1 MINEKTIIEN
11 INNNDEHCVGALLKL
26 YSYQTREE
34 QAHHYTKDQ
43 NSVGFNSADAN
54 FLSSCA
60 QFYLEK
66 GWLSQKQ
73 ISYVRKCILKY
84 SGQLAAVGG
93 YEPAPIKKMNGAEA
107 KPANAEINS
116 NKPNKPTTSTTSKKA
131 WELKGQIAI
140 QFEYDPELV
149 AKVKTLH
156 GRWFHNE
163 TKPPYWTAELSR
175 KNIELLETFGFD
187 VSSLKQLIQEIQEK
201 KQQTAQ
207 AIDSQLTGT
216 LRPFQAEGI
225 KFIESQ
231 NGRALI
237 GDEMGLGKTIQAIG
251 WMAIHPELR
260 PAIIVCPAT
269 VKQNWAREIKKWFS
283 KPQNVCVLKGQTSKQ
298 LPNADIYIINYDIIQ
313 YWKDA
318 LLSLDPQ
325 ILVLDESHY
334 IKNFKAIRT
343 KVIMDKDNGM
353 GWKIP
358 HVICLS
364 GTPIINR
371 PIEFFNTIRLI
382 NPKLFPS
389 RFKFAQ
395 EFCGAR
401 HTRFGWDFN
410 GATNTGKLHQ
420 LLTGTIMIRR
430 MKRDVLKDLPPKQ
443 RTVIPIEM
451 ENGTLAEYANA
462 ENNFIGWLTK
472 EVGFDAAMKAARA
485 EALVKIEYLKQLAL
499 KGKMSQIIPWINDF
513 IESGEK
519 LVVFCT
525 HTETIDWLM
534 KEFSST
540 GVRLDGSTSQQAR
553 QQAIDQFQNNPEI
566 KLFIGNIKAAG
577 AGITLTAASN
587 TCFIELGWTPGEH
600 SQAEDRVHRIGQE
613 ADSVNAWY
621 LLAAGTIEEDIAELL
636 DYKSNV
642 LSSILDGQPFEEDHM
657 LTELLNRMMARKE
670 AKKEMTK

>member
-1 MINEKTIIEN
+1 MNRDEIKDN
-11 INNNDEHCVGALLKL
+11 ITKSDEHCVGALIRL
-26 YSYQTREE
+26 YSFQTADEQMRRETRYQN
-34 QAHHYTKDQ
+34 AM
-43 NSVGFNSADAN
+43 GFNSTDGG
-54 FLSSCA
+54 FLSDVA
-60 QFYLEK
+60 QFYIEH
-66 GWLSQKQ
+66 GFLSPKQ
-73 ISYVRKCILKY
+73 IAFVRKCLLKY
-84 SGQLAAVGG
+84 CGQLEHIG
-93 YEPAPIKKMNGAEA
+93 YQPVEIKKKRDEGADSTVPQTSRPMKKEA
-107 KPANAEINS
+107 PVRPEKEVRE
-116 NKPNKPTTSTTSKKA
+116 
-131 WELKGQIAI
+131 WKGQIAI
-140 QFEYDPELV
+140 RFEYDPELV
-149 AKVKTLH
+149 AKVKTLS
-156 GRWFHNE
+156 GRWFHGDV
-163 TKPPYWTAELSR
+163 KPPFWTADLNQF
-175 KNIELLETFGFD
+175 NIDKLAQFGFD
-187 VSSLKQLIQEIQEK
+187 ISSLKNHVKEK
-201 KQQTAQ
+201 KQEAEVGIEK
-207 AIDSQLTGT
+207 ALTGT
-216 LRPFQAEGI
+216 LRPFQVEGI
-225 KFIESQ
+225 AFINAQ

-251 WMAIHPELR
+251 WLAIHPDIR
-260 PAIIVCPAT
+260 PAIVVCPAT
-269 VKQNWAREIKKWFS
+269 VKQNWAREIKKWFV
-283 KPQNVCVLKGQTSKQ
+283 KPQNVCVLKGQGGKH
-298 LPNADIYIINYDIIQ
+298 LPKADIYIINYDIIQ